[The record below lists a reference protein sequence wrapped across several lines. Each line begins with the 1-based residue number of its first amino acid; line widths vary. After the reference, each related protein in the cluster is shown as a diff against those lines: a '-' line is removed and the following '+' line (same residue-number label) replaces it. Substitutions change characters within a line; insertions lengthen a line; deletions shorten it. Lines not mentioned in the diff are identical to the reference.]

1 MGPEVNQERSSLILI
16 LLAVGVLALG
26 VLLYLRSEENHNLEL
41 DKQELTV
48 QLKGLKNDLLDQLGQ
63 NDSLNSFIK
72 EETKRLSAIID
83 SINSVNVDNKKSLTN
98 YRYRLSNLRTQNAEL
113 VEKLDSA
120 NKAYAA
126 LKLREQIVVDSLN
139 SAISVNKE
147 LSGRNKELSGRN
159 NVLSKTVAEG
169 NELIQKGKQ
178 LVIATS
184 TASASRLTAS
194 GKERNTKRA
203 KRTDRINICITIAKN
218 KIAEPGERNVYVK
231 LFGPDGKVVD
241 GPENNIAVLAG
252 EMSGYNG
259 MSRVNF
265 QGQAVECCIVAS
277 RSMTSPLELEP
288 GVYTASVMTDSYELG
303 KVSIELK

>member
-1 MGPEVNQERSSLILI
+1 MGPEVNKERSSLILI

-26 VLLYLRSEENHNLEL
+26 VLLYLRTEENHNLEL

-48 QLKGLKNDLLDQLGQ
+48 QLNGLKDDLLDQLGQ

-72 EETKRLSAIID
+72 EETRRLGAIID

-98 YRYRLSNLRTQNAEL
+98 YRYRLSNLKSQNAEL
-113 VEKLDSA
+113 VEKLDST

-147 LSGRNKELSGRN
+147 LSGRNDA
-159 NVLSKTVAEG
+159 LSKTVAEG

-231 LFGPDGKVVD
+231 LYGPDGKVVD
-241 GPENNIAVLAG
+241 GPENNIAVVAG

-265 QGQAVECCIVAS
+265 QGQAAECCIVAS

-288 GVYTASVMTDSYELG
+288 GIYTASVMTDSYELG

>member
-1 MGPEVNQERSSLILI
+1 MGPEVNKERSSLILF
-16 LLAVGVLALG
+16 LLAVGVFALG

-48 QLKGLKNDLLDQLGQ
+48 QLKGLKDDLLDQLGQ
-63 NDSLNSFIK
+63 NDSLNFFIK
-72 EETKRLSAIID
+72 EETRRLGAIID
-83 SINSVNVDNKKSLTN
+83 SINSVNVDNKKNLTN
-98 YRYRLSNLRTQNAEL
+98 YRYRLSNLKAQNAEL
-113 VEKLDSA
+113 VEKLDST

-147 LSGRNKELSGRN
+147 LSGRNDALSI
-159 NVLSKTVAEG
+159 TVAEG
-169 NELIQKGKQ
+169 TELIQKGKQ

-184 TASASRLTAS
+184 MASASRLTAS

-231 LFGPDGKVVD
+231 LYGPDGKVVD
-241 GPENNIAVLAG
+241 GPENNIAILGG

-259 MSRVNF
+259 MSSVNF
-265 QGQAVECCIVAS
+265 QGQAIECCITAS

-288 GVYTASVMTDSYELG
+288 GIYTASVMTDLYELG